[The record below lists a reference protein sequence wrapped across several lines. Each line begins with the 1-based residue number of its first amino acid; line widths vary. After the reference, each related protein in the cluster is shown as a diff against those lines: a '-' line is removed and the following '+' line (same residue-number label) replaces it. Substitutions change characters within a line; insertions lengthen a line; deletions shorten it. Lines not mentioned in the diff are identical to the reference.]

1 MRPTERDR
9 QTTRLPRFLAPL
21 YMLARPWRLLR
32 EYGLGFQRRPKLD
45 LAIYDPTPK
54 EVVDEMLRLA
64 SVRPGDVLYDLG
76 CGDGRIVVAAAE
88 KYGIRG
94 VEWTLARSASP
105 KLMRMPPS
113 WSGTPGAVSAR
124 RRQEGGNFRSNRRPR
139 SIWAQTQI

>member
-94 VEWTLARSASP
+94 VGVDISPQRIAEAHANAAVMEWNPWCGFCKKTPRRWKFP
-105 KLMRMPPS
+105 KQPS
-113 WSGTPGAVSAR
+113 S
-124 RRQEGGNFRSNRRPR
+124 R